1 MTPKCGDCRYYDLD
15 RSMCT
20 RDGSGYSGWQ
30 RMRAA
35 PACAAYRETFQSSLR
50 READER
56 RQQIAEREAEQT
68 NALTLAQNV
77 DRLGQ
82 YLAQMGQMMAAMQ
95 RRLDEMEAR
104 QEKITVSHAEVK
116 RLLALIRARADEIC
130 RKYELVDKES
140 PKLFRAAIK
149 KDLLKRYQVKDLHD
163 LPAAS
168 LGGAEEAVGRWVN
181 IRMAMER
188 RESV

>member
-1 MTPKCGDCRYYDLD
+1 MNSLQQFEEAGKKGQDMAISYGHNMIVVSHKTIAEMEAN
-15 RSMCT
+15 S
-20 RDGSGYSGWQ
+20 Q
-30 RMRAA
+30 RMG
-35 PACAAYRETFQSSLR
+35 EM
-50 READER
+50 
-56 RQQIAEREAEQT
+56 II
-68 NALTLAQNV
+68 
-77 DRLGQ
+77 RLGT
-82 YLAQMGQMMAAMQ
+82 MIGTMQ

-116 RLLALIRARADEIC
+116 KLQGLIRARADEIC

-188 RESV
+188 RGSA